1 MYSCQYCER
10 ESKTKNSLA
19 QHEIRCKSNPNR
31 IEVKPSYGMLG
42 KKGSNQYIKGTA
54 KPLTEE
60 QRKKISERSKS
71 VQWSEERRKLH
82 SERMK
87 EAVRNN
93 PESYNS
99 SNRGRTKQIIYDG
112 IKFHG
117 SWEVEFYKWA
127 KENNLNPQRNE
138 QAFEYE
144 WNGKRSY
151 FPDFYLPT
159 YDAYVEVKG
168 YETERDRQK
177 WLTFP
182 KKLYIIR
189 RSEIEKI
196 KRGTFSF
203 RDHSS
208 IG

>member
-1 MYSCQYCER
+1 
-10 ESKTKNSLA
+10 
-19 QHEIRCKSNPNR
+19 
-31 IEVKPSYGMLG
+31 MLG